1 MNATP
6 TTSSPRPGPQ
16 GGRPSPSGAGAA
28 TAGVTLDP
36 LKILQKYKYV
46 LVASVVIG
54 MIIGVIGHKV
64 LMRVAPRYTS
74 QVIFKVNP
82 AETELQRT
90 SVSTVDE
97 TEMDRFM
104 GSEVESMKS
113 KLVLSKVVADPRLPQ
128 LAPEWA
134 SNYMKGGRIDIVDSL
149 DDLKDMVSAGII
161 PKTFY
166 IRMAVTTSNKTDAAG
181 LVSLVKETYLAELDT
196 RYKRD
201 VVSRRTAIRDSIQAA
216 NSQIEELTAKK
227 TRLVREERIDSINS
241 ESSTTAGQMNMV
253 NARLVEIQQSLEALE
268 VARLRDESQLNRE
281 TGIEYDSTLRAEV
294 ELLPMMQTFRQELK
308 SLETA
313 LLSLKNQG
321 IQPGHRSYKQIT
333 NQIEAHERK
342 IEKAREELLR
352 ERFESRLQQTVIT
365 IAQLRAQ
372 EADLLTQKEQL
383 EEKLTELTRISEEI
397 NDIDRLI
404 DTTITRKG
412 SLEQDLTELQASSA
426 LSSAQRVSVIEAE
439 TVPDLPSF
447 PKIIIMVPA
456 GVLLIVG
463 LTAGVIVAFELLDQ
477 RIKSASDIR
486 MIPRLNPLG
495 IVMDASEDPV
505 KIADVATAFNDAP
518 DSVFSEYFRQLRATL
533 AKRMDHAG
541 HKTLLICGVNP
552 GSGATSVSTNLGIA
566 CVATGIKTLII
577 DANMRRPRIAE
588 SFGLEDSHP
597 GLSDILTG
605 KSDFAQSVRSI
616 ENGPDIIGAGTK
628 EFRQI
633 ERLGSQDMRALLAKA
648 SAEYDMVLIDVAPA
662 VVAGDAA
669 VLANQ
674 CDATALVVRAMSAKR
689 GQVARVAREL
699 GECRAEF
706 FGAVVNGVKSAAG
719 GYMRKNI
726 RESFAYLVNPD
737 EKKDKDSKKTDQDK
751 AA

>member
-6 TTSSPRPGPQ
+6 TTSSPRPGAGAPRPPQ
-16 GGRPSPSGAGAA
+16 AAGAA
-28 TAGVTLDP
+28 GGATLDP
-36 LKILQKYKYV
+36 LKILQKYKFV
-46 LVASVVIG
+46 LVASLVVGAIVG
-54 MIIGVIGHKV
+54 LIGHIL
-64 LMRVAPRYTS
+64 LMKFAPRYTS
-74 QVIFKVNP
+74 HVIFDVKP
-82 AETELQRT
+82 AEADIYRT

-104 GSEVESMKS
+104 GSQAETMKS
-113 KLVLSKVVADPRLPQ
+113 KLVLSKVVADSRLPQ
-128 LAPEWA
+128 LAPKW
-134 SNYMKGGRIDIVDSL
+134 SSDYMSGGRIDIVESL
-149 DDLKDMVSAGII
+149 DDLQGMVSANII

-166 IRMAVTTSNKTDAAG
+166 IRMAVTTSDRNDAAG
-181 LVSLVKETYLAELDT
+181 LVSLVKETYLAELDS

-216 NSQIEELTAKK
+216 DSQISELTARK

-253 NARLVEIQQSLEALE
+253 NARLVEIQQSLEALQ
-268 VARLRDESQLNRE
+268 VVRAKDEAQLQRE
-281 TGIEYDSTLRAEV
+281 TGIEYDSSLRAEV
-294 ELLPMMQTFRQELK
+294 ELLPLMQTFKQELK
-308 SLETA
+308 SFETA

-321 IQPGHRSYKQIT
+321 IQPGHRSYKQIS

-342 IEKAREELLR
+342 IAQAREELLR
-352 ERFESRLQQTVIT
+352 ERFEAKLQQTVTT

-372 EADLLTQKEQL
+372 EADLLTQKEEL

-397 NDIDRLI
+397 ADIDRLI
-404 DTTITRKG
+404 QTTIERKG
-412 SLEQDLTELQASSA
+412 SLEQDLSELQAASA
-426 LSSAQRVSVIEAE
+426 LTSAQRVTVVESE
-439 TVPDLPSF
+439 TIPDFPSF
-447 PKIIIMVPA
+447 PKLIIMIPA
-456 GVLLIVG
+456 GVILIMG
-463 LTAGVIVAFELLDQ
+463 LTGGVIVAFEMLDQ

-505 KIADVATAFNDAP
+505 KIAAVATAFRDAP
-518 DSVFSEYFRQLRATL
+518 DSVFSEYIRQLRATIT
-533 AKRMDHAG
+533 KRMDHAG
-541 HKTLLICGVNP
+541 YTTLLVCGVNP
-552 GSGATSVSTNLGIA
+552 GSGSSAITANLGIA

-588 SFGLEDSHP
+588 SLGLEP
-597 GLSDILTG
+597 GKPGVSDILMG
-605 KSDFAQSVRSI
+605 KSDFAQCVRTV
-616 ENGPDIIGAGTK
+616 EDGPDVLGAGTK
-628 EFRQI
+628 ELRQI
-633 ERLGSQDMRALLAKA
+633 ERLGSQDMRALLAKV
-648 SAEYDMVLIDVAPA
+648 SAEYDLVLVDIAPA
-662 VVAGDAA
+662 IVAGDAT

-674 CDATALVVRAMSAKR
+674 CDASALIVRAMSAKR

-706 FGAVVNGVKSAAG
+706 LGAVVNGVKSAAG

-737 EKKDKDSKKTDQDK
+737 EKNDKDGKDKDQDK